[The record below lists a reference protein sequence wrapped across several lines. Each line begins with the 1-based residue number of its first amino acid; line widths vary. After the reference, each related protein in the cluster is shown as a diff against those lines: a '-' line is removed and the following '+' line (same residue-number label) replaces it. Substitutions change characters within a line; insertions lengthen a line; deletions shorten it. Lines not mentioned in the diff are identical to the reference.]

1 MIVELK
7 DREQATV
14 RAHKNHQLINQPA
27 NRIRPPPSLPFFPI
41 LSTFA
46 PRSRLKFRVGK
57 FRRQSSCLHEGSTV
71 ILVRLNFQF
80 SYRKTKSSKVNET

>member
-27 NRIRPPPSLPFFPI
+27 NRIRPPLPPLFSHSFYVRA
-41 LSTFA
+41 TFEIKI
-46 PRSRLKFRVGK
+46 SRGQISPTIVVPA
-57 FRRQSSCLHEGSTV
+57 RREHGNSRTP
-71 ILVRLNFQF
+71 
-80 SYRKTKSSKVNET
+80 